1 MDDNFRV
8 ALPRFY
14 FPLLDPAAPE
24 GVLPEDEANHLT
36 RVMRLGKGD
45 DIAVF
50 DGRGRE
56 FRARVVSAA
65 RGRVRVALL
74 DPIEPAP
81 EARVPL
87 TLAQAVLKGDRMD
100 AVIRDAT
107 MMGVTAIEPVIT
119 SRTIARTPRD
129 GQRWGRVAVASAKQC
144 RRAVVPAIA
153 EPRPFADW
161 LIASAHGS
169 RLLLV
174 EPSATGVPVG
184 SLRVLEDH
192 APASLA
198 LIVGPEGGWTGDEQR
213 QAEEAGCI
221 PVTLGPLTLRAD
233 AVAIAALAIAR
244 FALRDC

>member
-1 MDDNFRV
+1 MT
-8 ALPRFY
+8 LPRFY
-14 FPLLDPAAPE
+14 LPALLSGSGEA
-24 GVLPEDEANHLT
+24 VLPEDEGHHLT
-36 RVMRLGKGD
+36 RVMRLGAGA

-65 RGRVRVALL
+65 RGRVRVEVGEA
-74 DPIEPAP
+74 ITPAP
-81 EARVPL
+81 EVRVPV
-87 TLAQAVLKGDRMD
+87 TLVQAVLKGDRMD

-107 MMGVTAIEPVIT
+107 MMGVSAIEPVIT
-119 SRTIARTPRD
+119 SRTIGRAPRD
-129 GQRWGRVAVASAKQC
+129 GGRWGRVAIASAKQC
-144 RRAVVPAIA
+144 RRAVVPTIA
-153 EPRPFADW
+153 EPRGFDEW

-174 EPSATGVPVG
+174 EPTATDLRLS
-184 SLRVLEDH
+184 SLRILEDH

-198 LIVGPEGGWTGDEQR
+198 LIVGPEGGWAADEQ
-213 QAEEAGCI
+213 QSAERAGCI

-244 FALRDC
+244 FALRDLEP